1 MGSRSQSLQ
10 RYWTLR
16 HARWEVAPSE
26 VRDAEKAG
34 VISESL
40 KRHAIE
46 AQAETLA
53 LVNALG
59 GLDTLS
65 EQRLILI
72 QDAGRLGLIVRALTT
87 QFLQGVG
94 DPDLGTRIATIT
106 TARRTLLQT
115 LGLNRAEHEV
125 PDLHAYMRDLDAK
138 KDAGGTNADTADA
151 EVVPAEITSESPTN
165 SAHSRVVAPE
175 AHGNSGGAESG
186 SRATSTRTV
195 AHEGGEPC

>member
-10 RYWTLR
+10 RYWQLR

-87 QFLQGVG
+87 QFLQGAG

-115 LGLNRAEHEV
+115 LGLDRVASEV
-125 PDLHAYMRDLDAK
+125 PDLATYLRD
-138 KDAGGTNADTADA
+138 KDAQKPEGDAIVEAHVADSV
-151 EVVPAEITSESPTN
+151 EFEITSESTGPR
-165 SAHSRVVAPE
+165 AD
-175 AHGNSGGAESG
+175 GGGAAKGLSDSVPNRAVANDSPEPG
-186 SRATSTRTV
+186 ST
-195 AHEGGEPC
+195 